1 MISNFSYL
9 SGYTDTLPNALMIGA
24 TPLCF
29 VIGALVRRRSR
40 RFDAGRY
47 PEQPASPVA

>member
-24 TPLCF
+24 APLCF

-40 RFDAGRY
+40 RFDAAQA
-47 PEQPASPVA
+47 PEQPSSPVA